1 MGEEEAADEEQQGL
15 RDAEHLVPGGLQG
28 LGQEVESDDA
38 EHESAGES
46 EDQVTPVGDASGDPS
61 SEERHEERA
70 ERDDHSHG
78 ALLSDGE
85 ASAHLGVGARS
96 GVPVDEVLA
105 LVDAVLREAGLSR
118 TAVRSLGTLDARAA
132 EPGIAGAAALLGV
145 PVRGFAAE
153 ELAAVSVPHPSAR
166 PLAATGTASVA
177 EAAALLAAGTEPGA
191 DAGAV
196 PGAVVAPG
204 TGEPAAPPARA
215 RAVLLVP
222 KRKTRRATCALAAS
236 VPVRSHED
244 APGARLLPRTHGYIA
259 GEPGSPPT
267 IPTPHTTAAMDMHTH
282 TDAHD
287 LRHHGDAEVRDEKL
301 IDLAVNVRTD
311 TPPDW
316 LRRRIADSL
325 TGLAAY
331 PDGRVARAA
340 VAERHDL
347 PADRVLLTA
356 GAAEAFVLLARALPA
371 RRPVVV
377 HPQFTEPEAALR
389 DAGHAVGRVLLREED
404 GFRLDPAAVPEDAD
418 LVVIGNPT
426 NPTSVLH
433 PAASIAALARPGRTL
448 VVDEAFMDAVPGERE
463 SLAGRTDVPGL
474 VVLRS
479 LTKTWGLA
487 GLRIGYVLAAPGTI
501 ADLER
506 AQPLWPVSTP
516 ALVAAEACMS
526 RAALAEAEHAAHRI
540 GVERAHLLAGLAE
553 FDEVR
558 TVAGAEGPFVL
569 VRIDGADAVRE
580 RLRSLGFAARR
591 GDTFPG
597 LDRNWLRLA
606 VRDRA
611 TTNRFL
617 QALDQALLMGG

>member
-1 MGEEEAADEEQQGL
+1 M
-15 RDAEHLVPGGLQG
+15 
-28 LGQEVESDDA
+28 
-38 EHESAGES
+38 
-46 EDQVTPVGDASGDPS
+46 
-61 SEERHEERA
+61 
-70 ERDDHSHG
+70 
-78 ALLSDGE
+78 LSDG
-85 ASAHLGVGARS
+85 AAGAHLGVGARS
-96 GVPVDEVLA
+96 GTTADELLA
-105 LVDAVLREAGLSR
+105 LIGEVLREAGLP
-118 TAVRSLGTLDARAA
+118 AGCVRSLATLDARAA
-132 EPGIAGAAALLGV
+132 EPGIVAAAAALGV
-145 PVRGFAAE
+145 PVRGFPAG
-153 ELAAVSVPHPSAR
+153 ELAAVPVPHPSAL

-177 EAAALLAAGTEPGA
+177 EAAALLAAAEDGRAVPDGRANAGTENGAATAA
-191 DAGAV
+191 DADGRAG
-196 PGAVVAPG
+196 PGESFVGRVGP
-204 TGEPAAPPARA
+204 
-215 RAVLLVP
+215 VLVVP
-222 KRKTRRATCALAAS
+222 KRKSRRATCAIATFVPFRTNEVTS
-236 VPVRSHED
+236 V
-244 APGARLLPRTHGYIA
+244 ARLLPLTHGYIA
-259 GEPGSPPT
+259 GEPDSPPT
-267 IPTPHTTAAMDMHTH
+267 IPTPHTTAAMDTHTH
-282 TDAHD
+282 SDAHD

-301 IDLAVNVRTD
+301 IDLAVNVRTN

-316 LRRRIADSL
+316 LRKRIADSL

-331 PDGRVARAA
+331 PDGRAARAA

-347 PADRVLLTA
+347 PSKRVLLTA
-356 GAAEAFVLLARALPA
+356 GAAEAFVLLARALPV

-389 DAGHAVGRVLLREED
+389 DAGHEVERVLLREED

-433 PAASIAALARPGRTL
+433 PAASIAALARPGRIL

-487 GLRIGYVLAAPGTI
+487 GLRIGYVLAEPETI
-501 ADLER
+501 AALER
-506 AQPLWPVSTP
+506 TQPLWPVSTP
-516 ALVAAEACMS
+516 ALVAAEACMT

-558 TVAGAEGPFVL
+558 TVPGAEGPFVL
-569 VRIDGADAVRE
+569 LRIDGADAVRE

-606 VRDRA
+606 VRDRV

-617 QALDQALLMGG
+617 QALDQALLIGG

>member
-1 MGEEEAADEEQQGL
+1 M
-15 RDAEHLVPGGLQG
+15 
-28 LGQEVESDDA
+28 
-38 EHESAGES
+38 
-46 EDQVTPVGDASGDPS
+46 
-61 SEERHEERA
+61 
-70 ERDDHSHG
+70 
-78 ALLSDGE
+78 
-85 ASAHLGVGARS
+85 ASAHLGVGARP

-105 LVDAVLREAGLSR
+105 LVGAVLREAGLTR
-118 TAVRSLGTLDARAA
+118 AEVRSLGTLDTRAA
-132 EPGIAGAAALLGV
+132 EPGVTGAAAVLGV
-145 PVRGFAAE
+145 PVRGFTAG
-153 ELAAVSVPHPSAR
+153 ELAAVPVPHPSAL

-177 EAAALLAAGTEPGA
+177 EAAALLAAGRSARDGGE
-191 DAGAV
+191 AGARDGG
-196 PGAVVAPG
+196 GAGAGGEAGAG
-204 TGEPAAPPARA
+204 TGAGTPVGAGVPTGSER
-215 RAVLLVP
+215 RAVLVVP
-222 KRKTRRATCALAAS
+222 KRKTRRVTCALAAY
-236 VPVRSHED
+236 VPVRPNED
-244 APGARLLPRTHGYIA
+244 APGVRLLPLTHGYIA

-301 IDLAVNVRTD
+301 IDLAVNVRTN

-316 LRRRIADSL
+316 LRERIADSL

-331 PDGRVARAA
+331 PDARAARAA

-347 PADRVLLTA
+347 PSNRVLLTA
-356 GAAEAFVLLARALPA
+356 GAAEAFVLLARALPV

-389 DAGHAVGRVLLREED
+389 DVGHDVGRVLLREED

-487 GLRIGYVLAAPGTI
+487 GLRIGYVLAEPETVEA
-501 ADLER
+501 LEG

-526 RAALAEAEHAAHRI
+526 RVALAEAEHAAHRI

-558 TVAGAEGPFVL
+558 TVEGSEGPFVL
-569 VRIDGADAVRE
+569 LRIDGADAVRE

-597 LDRNWLRLA
+597 LDRNWLRIA
-606 VRDRA
+606 VRDRV

>member
-1 MGEEEAADEEQQGL
+1 M
-15 RDAEHLVPGGLQG
+15 
-28 LGQEVESDDA
+28 
-38 EHESAGES
+38 
-46 EDQVTPVGDASGDPS
+46 
-61 SEERHEERA
+61 
-70 ERDDHSHG
+70 
-78 ALLSDGE
+78 
-85 ASAHLGVGARS
+85 ASAHIGVGARP

-105 LVDAVLREAGLSR
+105 LADAVLREARLTR
-118 TAVRSLGTLDARAA
+118 ADVRSLATLDARAA
-132 EPGIAGAAALLGV
+132 EPGLAGAAAVLGV
-145 PVRGFAAE
+145 PVRGFTAE
-153 ELAAVSVPHPSAR
+153 QLAAVSVPHPSAL

-177 EAAALLAAGTEPGA
+177 EAAALLAAAGGGAGAGDGDGAGPGARTRAGAGGGGGAGTE
-191 DAGAV
+191 AG
-196 PGAVVAPG
+196 GG
-204 TGEPAAPPARA
+204 GGARA
-215 RAVLLVP
+215 GGGGPGGTVDGAVLLVP
-222 KRKTRRATCALAAS
+222 KRKTRRVTCALAAS
-236 VPVRSHED
+236 VPFLPNED
-244 APGARLLPRTHGYIA
+244 APGVRLLPLTHGYIA

-301 IDLAVNVRTD
+301 IDLAVNVRTN

-325 TGLAAY
+325 TGLASY
-331 PDGRVARAA
+331 PDGRAARAA

-347 PADRVLLTA
+347 PPNRVLLTA
-356 GAAEAFVLLARALPA
+356 GAAEAFVLLARALPVQ
-371 RRPVVV
+371 RPVVV

-389 DAGHAVGRVLLREED
+389 DAGHEVRRVLLREED

-433 PAASIAALARPGRTL
+433 PAASIAALARPGRIL

-463 SLAGRTDVPGL
+463 SLAARTDVPGL

-487 GLRIGYVLAAPGTI
+487 GLRIGYVLAEPDTVA
-501 ADLER
+501 ALER
-506 AQPLWPVSTP
+506 SQPLWPVSTP

-526 RAALAEAEHAAHRI
+526 RGALAEAEHAAHRI

-558 TVAGAEGPFVL
+558 TVEGSEGPFVL
-569 VRIDGADAVRE
+569 IRIDGADTVRE
-580 RLRSLGFAARR
+580 RLRSLGFAVRR

-606 VRDRA
+606 VRERA

-617 QALDQALLMGG
+617 QALDQALLIGG

>member
-1 MGEEEAADEEQQGL
+1 M
-15 RDAEHLVPGGLQG
+15 
-28 LGQEVESDDA
+28 
-38 EHESAGES
+38 
-46 EDQVTPVGDASGDPS
+46 
-61 SEERHEERA
+61 
-70 ERDDHSHG
+70 
-78 ALLSDGE
+78 
-85 ASAHLGVGARS
+85 
-96 GVPVDEVLA
+96 DEVLA
-105 LVDAVLREAGLSR
+105 LVDGVLREAGLGR
-118 TAVRSLGTLDARAA
+118 AGVRSLGTLDARAA
-132 EPGIAGAAALLGV
+132 EPGLVAAAAVLGV
-145 PVRGFAAE
+145 PLRGFTAG
-153 ELAAVSVPHPSAR
+153 ELAAVPVPHPSEL

-177 EAAALLAAGTEPGA
+177 EAAALLAAAGDGPGA
-191 DAGAV
+191 
-196 PGAVVAPG
+196 G
-204 TGEPAAPPARA
+204 TGAGGVGTGAAAGGGA
-215 RAVLLVP
+215 GGGAVLLVP
-222 KRKTRRATCALAAS
+222 KRKSARVTCALAAS
-236 VPVRSHED
+236 VPVRTNED
-244 APGARLLPRTHGYIA
+244 APGVRLLPLPHGYIA

-301 IDLAVNVRTD
+301 IDLAVNVRTN
-311 TPPDW
+311 TPPEW
-316 LRRRIADSL
+316 LRERIAASL

-331 PDGRVARAA
+331 PDGRSARAA

-347 PADRVLLTA
+347 PSNRMLLTA
-356 GAAEAFVLLARALPA
+356 GAAEAFVLLARALPV

-389 DAGHAVGRVLLREED
+389 DAGHEVGRVLLREED
-404 GFRLDPAAVPEDAD
+404 GFRLDPASVPQDAD

-433 PAASIAALARPGRTL
+433 PAATIAALARPGRTL

-487 GLRIGYVLAAPGTI
+487 GLRIGYVLAEPETI
-501 ADLER
+501 AALER
-506 AQPLWPVSTP
+506 TQPLWPVSTP

-526 RAALAEAEHAAHRI
+526 RVALAEAEHAAHRI

-558 TVAGAEGPFVL
+558 TVAGSEGPFVL
-569 VRIDGADAVRE
+569 LRIDGADAVRE

-597 LDRNWLRLA
+597 LDRNWLRIA
-606 VRDRA
+606 VRDRV